1 MMIFRKWRWLML
13 YLFLFSAGARIIF
26 VLTLQPGFYFWDSV
40 RYDYAAVNLINQGEF
55 GQEYDRSPAYP
66 IFLAGVY
73 QVVGQSVTSVRL
85 VEALLG
91 GLVSV
96 LIAFIGRRT
105 VGPEAGLVGGLI
117 WAIYPLGVFL
127 AALVYPETL
136 MTVGIAGAVALLLLG
151 LARPVR
157 PWALFLAGTCLL
169 VATLTKPVVLATFL
183 AIGAW
188 LVFWEGRPGL
198 ARVGLFLAGFLLPLA
213 LWSGASYYLFGK
225 VIVNDS
231 RAGRLV
237 DRVGSSSSDEV
248 RKGRIQRTIEDPAG
262 FLKGYGSEFLHFWRI
277 APERVVMTEP
287 ALRDRFHERDSRVV
301 QRTVFVTNSL
311 TSWATTLSIGPV
323 FVFGLIGLFFL
334 TRNRQWRELT
344 LMAAVVLSFAFAYS
358 LFFNQL
364 RYRIPVEPFIILV
377 AAYGFVRLT
386 SLVLVRLGK
395 TRAGGFWL
403 DKPARTSEA
412 AR

>member
-1 MMIFRKWRWLML
+1 MIFGTKWRWLML
-13 YLFLFSAGARIIF
+13 YLFLFSAGVRIIF

-40 RYDYAAVNLINQGEF
+40 RYDYAAASLITEGEF
-55 GQEYDRSPAYP
+55 GGEYDRSPAYP
-66 IFLAGVY
+66 IFIAGIYLVFGRS
-73 QVVGQSVTSVRL
+73 VVAIRL

-96 LIAFIGRRT
+96 LIAIIGRRT
-105 VGPEAGLVGGLI
+105 LGSAAGVVGGLI
-117 WAIYPLGVFL
+117 WALYPLGVFL

-136 MTVGIAGAVALLLLG
+136 MTVGIAGAVALLLFG

-169 VATLTKPVVLATFL
+169 IATLTKPVVLATFL
-183 AIGAW
+183 FLGAW
-188 LVFWEGRPGL
+188 LIFWEGRSGL
-198 ARVGLFLAGFLLPLA
+198 ARMGLFVAGFLLPLA
-213 LWSGASYYLFGK
+213 LWAGASQYLFGE

-248 RKGRIQRTIEDPAG
+248 RKGRLQRTLEDPAG
-262 FLKGYGSEFLHFWRI
+262 FLSHYASEFVYFWKI
-277 APERVVMTEP
+277 APERVVMTDP
-287 ALRDRFHERDSRVV
+287 ALRDRFHERDSRIVK
-301 QRTVFVTNSL
+301 RTVFVTNSL

-323 FVFGLIGLFFL
+323 FIFGLIGLFFL
-334 TRNRQWRELT
+334 VRNRQWRELT
-344 LMAAVVLSFAFAYS
+344 LMASVVLSFALAYS
-358 LFFNQL
+358 FFFNQL

-377 AAYGFVRLT
+377 AAYGFVT
-386 SLVLVRLGK
+386 VASLVLARLGK
-395 TRAGGFWL
+395 IQLVESWQ
-403 DKPARTSEA
+403 DKPASSSGV